1 MADTKITILGMSGSG
16 KTCFL
21 LGLYYLMGAGRG
33 GYTLHADDDTDVRLR
48 DQYAKLCDRTLP
60 KEQRFPAGTDN
71 VTRYSFDLQY
81 GFKTILSFDW
91 VDYPGGL
98 LDRKYEGDLEAYEEV
113 KRTIVESSSLF
124 ICVDGSLLVGDDMD
138 EKIDNIRDNCSNV
151 INTFFSEYFQTNQ
164 TLPPTAILVTKFDEC
179 EADNS
184 NEDLCEIIQ
193 EAFSALFVDDE
204 NRKVVSIIPV
214 SIGMNIMDD
223 DYTGKM
229 KPKNLQLPIFMGIWF
244 ALSKQIQ
251 EYEFHAKNRIDRINT
266 EVQKLEHQK
275 WEKERKWFRSSDEIK
290 AIARKIDKVQASAS
304 TEQKRMEQI
313 CRIMES
319 NSDRLLKEL
328 DRIPYV
334 YLNGVEKSFSDILG
348 GSK

>member
-98 LDRKYEGDLEAYEEV
+98 LDRKYEGDLESYEEV

-124 ICVDGSLLVGDDMD
+124 ICVDGSLLAGDDMD
-138 EKIDNIRDNCSNV
+138 EKIDNIRDNCSSV

-164 TLPPTAILVTKFDEC
+164 ALPPTAILVTKFDEC

-251 EYEFHAKNRIDRINT
+251 EYEFHAK
-266 EVQKLEHQK
+266 K
-275 WEKERKWFRSSDEIK
+275 SD
-290 AIARKIDKVQASAS
+290 
-304 TEQKRMEQI
+304 
-313 CRIMES
+313 
-319 NSDRLLKEL
+319 
-328 DRIPYV
+328 
-334 YLNGVEKSFSDILG
+334 
-348 GSK
+348 